1 MFNSDTQI
9 LQDIFEQTRT
19 APHWARIFCKDGET
33 FEGYADCMTYD
44 AIGDD
49 EDVDAL
55 RFILR
60 DGRGYTVAGVAIDRF
75 EILESR

>member
-9 LQDIFEQTRT
+9 LHDIFEQTRT
-19 APHWARIFCKDGET
+19 EPHWARVFCKDGEI

-44 AIGDD
+44 TVDD
-49 EDVDAL
+49 DDDVDAL

-60 DGRGYTVAGVAIDRF
+60 DGRGYTVAGTEIDRF